1 MQLSR
6 CEQRGAWLVRSER
19 QWGPDLGRPIGHGKD
34 VGFYLLEDRK
44 SLEEIQGLTY
54 ILAG

>member
-1 MQLSR
+1 M
-6 CEQRGAWLVRSER
+6 RSER